1 MKESLKQDNF
11 FLKNIDAQGREEH
24 KSSIK
29 IQIHEE
35 PHKQEYQPDTIS
47 PLSGASSE
55 IKHGGMSLSPESST
69 SGENREKLQAVIA
82 EIAKFEK
89 EVEESPLN
97 KNQRAFADE
106 LTMEI
111 LKHLVAEMKHD
122 WEVLVNR
129 EAAQMLKQQQEQ
141 LAQMQQIRG
150 IKTDLFAIE
159 RYVDEVV
166 EELKCKLM
174 LCP

>member
-1 MKESLKQDNF
+1 
-11 FLKNIDAQGREEH
+11 
-24 KSSIK
+24 
-29 IQIHEE
+29 
-35 PHKQEYQPDTIS
+35 
-47 PLSGASSE
+47 
-55 IKHGGMSLSPESST
+55 MSLSPESST